1 VRSKSKWVLPIVS
14 AKAHLNLSACVRCR
28 GCARY
33 SGTPQRLPEQ
43 TDAVSIQ
50 TDDFAAPLP
59 KRMVSA
65 VPTSPNEEAIERAL
79 RPKLL
84 DEYVGQAK
92 IREQLEIFISAAK
105 MRGEALDHVLLFGPP
120 GLGKTTL
127 SHIVAAELGVNLRQ
141 TSGPVLEKP
150 KDLAALLTN
159 LEKNDVLFIDE
170 IHRLSPVVE
179 EILYPALEDYKIDI
193 MIGEGPAARSIKL
206 DLQPFTLVGATTR
219 AGMLTNPLRDRFG
232 IVARLEFYTP
242 EELAR
247 IVKRSA
253 GLLNAPMDAEGG
265 FEIARR
271 SRGTP
276 RIANRLLRRVRDY
289 ADVKGTGHI
298 SLDIANR
305 ALAMLDVDPQ
315 GFDIMDRKLL
325 EAVILRFDGGPVGLD
340 NIAASIGEER
350 ETIEDVIEPYLIQQ
364 GYLQRTPRGRIAT
377 LAAYRHLGVAPK
389 SSGEGLFAE

>member
-1 VRSKSKWVLPIVS
+1 M
-14 AKAHLNLSACVRCR
+14 
-28 GCARY
+28 G
-33 SGTPQRLPEQ
+33 
-43 TDAVSIQ
+43 IQ
-50 TDDFAAPLP
+50 TDDFAAPP
-59 KRMVSA
+59 
-65 VPTSPNEEAIERAL
+65 SPRLVATAPQSTQEEALERAL
-79 RPKLL
+79 RPKALQ
-84 DEYVGQAK
+84 EYIGQAK
-92 IREQLEIFISAAK
+92 AREQLEIFIGAARK
-105 MRGEALDHVLLFGPP
+105 RQEALDHVLLFGPP

-170 IHRLSPVVE
+170 IHRLSPLVE
-179 EILYPALEDYKIDI
+179 EILYPALEDYQIDI

-242 EELAR
+242 AELGT
-247 IVKRSA
+247 IVERSA
-253 GLLNAPMDAEGG
+253 GLLNVPIRGEGA

-289 ADVKGTGHI
+289 AEVKGDGIITRK
-298 SLDIANR
+298 IADA
-305 ALAMLDVDPQ
+305 ALKMLDVDPE
-315 GFDIMDRKLL
+315 GFDLMDRKFL
-325 EAVILRFDGGPVGLD
+325 EAVVHRFDGGPVGLD
-340 NIAASIGEER
+340 NVAAAIGEEPG
-350 ETIEDVIEPYLIQQ
+350 TIEDVIEPYLIQQ

-377 LAAYRHLGVAPK
+377 QAAWRHLGLTPPTGAG
-389 SSGEGLFAE
+389 SGSGAGPLFDGV